1 MTLAERWLVA
11 DTADLV
17 PPLIER
23 IASRLV
29 EAIELD
35 ELSRADGAEQGDRAS
50 ASLAADA
57 RRQQL
62 LVGAWLS
69 EELATI
75 NQIRLAGGE
84 RPLDPNSDRAV
95 RAASSPTSRVP
106 ARSSRTSTTRPS
118 RRSTSTRPSTWV
130 TYVDGRKVDVGSS
143 GTSADELTAFQ
154 KRLALSD
161 ARTGEGRLDTSSP
174 MLTFQAID
182 GSRVVMVLG
191 GPASTACPRTADRHP
206 SLRRPPRSGSR
217 VWPTSACSRTSG
229 AAAASDGALRL
240 HDPRVRATGRRQ
252 DDAAHGAA
260 R

>member
-1 MTLAERWLVA
+1 MTLTERWLVA

-35 ELSRADGAEQGDRAS
+35 ELSRADGAERGDRSSGA

-84 RPLDPNSDRAV
+84 RPLDPISDRSV
-95 RAASSPTSRVP
+95 RARVVADLTGAGPLEPYINDASGRRDRRQLARVDLGHI
-106 ARSSRTSTTRPS
+106 
-118 RRSTSTRPSTWV
+118 RRRAQ
-130 TYVDGRKVDVGSS
+130 GRRRGVVDVGRRADRLPEAPCPTDDPHRR
-143 GTSADELTAFQ
+143 GTPRHLVADVDVPGHRWLPG
-154 KRLALSD
+154 RD
-161 ARTGEGRLDTSSP
+161 GARRCDRTRHLDPPSN
-174 MLTFQAID
+174 
-182 GSRVVMVLG
+182 
-191 GPASTACPRTADRHP
+191 RHP
-206 SLRRPPRSGSR
+206 SLRGAPRRPAAGWPAWACFPRHSCRAWRRWCGAGSR
-217 VWPTSACSRTSG
+217 SSCPA
-229 AAAASDGALRL
+229 
-240 HDPRVRATGRRQ
+240 HRAPARR
-252 DDAAHGAA
+252 
-260 R
+260 RC

>member
-35 ELSRADGAEQGDRAS
+35 ELSRADGAEHGDRAS

-84 RPLDPNSDRAV
+84 RPLDPISDRSV
-95 RAASSPTSRVP
+95 RAASSPSSRGP
-106 ARSSRTSTTRPS
+106 DRSSRTSTTPPS
-118 RRSTSTRPSTWV
+118 KRSTSTR
-130 TYVDGRKVDVGSS
+130 
-143 GTSADELTAFQ
+143 TS
-154 KRLALSD
+154 R
-161 ARTGEGRLDTSSP
+161 P
-174 MLTFQAID
+174 
-182 GSRVVMVLG
+182 GSRSWMG
-191 GPASTACPRTADRHP
+191 ASSTSGRCG
-206 SLRRPPRSGSR
+206 RRPPS
-217 VWPTSACSRTSG
+217 
-229 AAAASDGALRL
+229 
-240 HDPRVRATGRRQ
+240 
-252 DDAAHGAA
+252 
-260 R
+260 